1 MNKDKESEETIT
13 YLKKLAKEYRTYG
26 DLDNPEFEDTKKIAN
41 AIDTAVGTIEKLQQ
55 DNYNLDRENQ
65 KLFES
70 QINSIPKKKL
80 ENIVKYYK
88 RQKIRLERYI
98 KEMHKKELSR
108 SGEREK
114 GYYEG
119 NLSRIEDI
127 LDRIKELLEGR

>member
-13 YLKKLAKEYRTYG
+13 YLKKIAKEYRTYG
-26 DLDNPEFEDTKKIAN
+26 DLDNLEFEDTKKIAN